1 MSKKLKRSA
10 VALVLAAT
18 MVFSSQGVLTA
29 FAAGENKTSTAV
41 DVLALE
47 PSQITEGTDVA
58 DESGDISETETP
70 EVTEPCD
77 KTEGCTLSKDH
88 EGECQVTPVDP
99 PVENENGEGETQ
111 PCTKTEGCTLE
122 NGHEGEC
129 VTEPV
134 TPPEEENG
142 EGETKPCEK
151 TEGCT
156 LPNGHEGECVV
167 EENTEDTEDTQEPSE
182 EDVAAAKNV
191 SDLIGALPEAS
202 TLDPETTDV
211 EALTAQVKAAREAY
225 DKLTDA
231 QKALVEKAVLDKLV
245 ALEGALE
252 GLQQVET
259 VPEESTVAM
268 IGTDKYTS
276 LNDAIKNAASD
287 DTILLTKD
295 CNLSSVT
302 IPADKTITIDGGEQ
316 KHKITAEN
324 TQIAFLGNLTF
335 KNCELSMTG
344 TPSGADP
351 NWMYLYT
358 GSAGNSSITFIDST
372 VVIDGSDA
380 SKNMTAFYFP
390 EPRCSA
396 SHLTLTRSS
405 MTIRNCLGNGIS
417 WGGSVTNGYNT
428 ITIEE
433 STLNIDGADSATTS
447 GGGGIIGTFDIT
459 VTNSNLNVKNCGGY
473 GSNGSHFTITNSD
486 VNFSNNTS
494 HGLSAGNLI
503 IENSDIVTNDNGM
516 FGITYTGKMSM
527 DDTSTIDCE
536 RNALEKSGGGIRANN
551 AGNTSTVDA
560 GAIVDIKDNGHNG
573 LENYGNF
580 TFEEGAIVTITGNDE
595 RTTNGGGI
603 FNDGTLNLSSKT
615 IIMNNHAFQTGGGIC
630 NAGTVTIPAGVQLYN
645 NHAGDAGDDIYN
657 RENATITFG
666 KVGSDWKL
674 DGAPDCN
681 HAITGWFDDSEGN
694 RWEAHDAPLHVSEF
708 TNFNDAGI
716 ATISGLTALKAAH
729 PYLTPEIEP
738 GDPDVPSS
746 DWPISK
752 SKTAENLDENF
763 ESKVT
768 LSLPADS
775 YKPSV
780 DVVMVMDV
788 SSSMKGEDITEA
800 KAAATAMCDE
810 LASKTNANV
819 NIGIVTFDK
828 EARNLTNGL
837 VSIEE
842 AKNAINNIKAS
853 EDTNMMAG
861 LIAGKAMLDA
871 GTATDKYL
879 VIMSDGIPIYWVENG
894 ETISKT
900 LIRYKQDKVTEIDR
914 LPAGSEPEGSA
925 PEDFDSM
932 LSIKQLLNITDWD
945 TDSNEWK
952 QVSDTGENINPD
964 CKYTN
969 IQKATYKTAQYM
981 IDNIFGQY
989 KIKMVAFGT
998 DKYENNVVYKYGENL
1013 CDWIGD
1019 QDGVSY
1025 YKVSKPNYGGEAGD
1039 LVEAFTDIANE
1050 MIYLVD
1056 AGSQVVDEIGFGTY
1070 EDGTEYDFDF
1080 VNEISKLE
1088 LTVGGKALDKVQ
1100 IDDYTYGFGPDS
1112 TLPKDYQFIVTYYP
1126 NGLTR
1131 SVAGELFV
1139 WDIYVPITID
1149 DKVQLTYSVKLND
1162 PRTDDGEYGIYDP
1175 DGSANRNGLYT
1186 NNAAVLYPVDSN
1198 GNNGEPEAFDKPT
1211 VSYTVSNGKPVEPTP
1226 DPDPDPDRPSRP
1238 NRDDDDD
1245 WEPLP
1250 DAPVKDKPTTE
1261 VDVPEETETPTTEQ
1275 PDKYNPETG
1284 DTTTV
1289 FAAMALAAVSLGG
1302 VVLLGRKKK

>member
-29 FAAGENKTSTAV
+29 FAVGENETSTAV

-111 PCTKTEGCTLE
+111 PCDKTEGCTLP

-142 EGETKPCEK
+142 EAETYPCEK

-156 LPNGHEGECVV
+156 FPNGHEGECVV

-191 SDLIGALPEAS
+191 SDLIGALPESS

-268 IGTDKYTS
+268 IGTDEYTS

-494 HGLSAGNLI
+494 HGLSAGNLSI
-503 IENSDIVTNDNGM
+503 DNSTVTANNNGYCGIVVGETLEISDNSTVTVEGNAFKNDSLKANYAGVRLNGS
-516 FGITYTGKMSM
+516 GE
-527 DDTSTIDCE
+527 STIDSTSSLSIKNNKNTGLYVRSGDLTVADGANIE
-536 RNALEKSGGGIRANN
+536 IMNNTVGNNIMAGFGGGIYV
-551 AGNTSTVDA
+551 G
-560 GAIVDIKDNGHNG
+560 
-573 LENYGNF
+573 YQ
-580 TFEEGAIVTITGNDE
+580 
-595 RTTNGGGI
+595 
-603 FNDGTLNLSSKT
+603 NLSNSK
-615 IIMNNHAFQTGGGIC
+615 
-630 NAGTVTIPAGVQLYN
+630 VVLPADAKIYN
-645 NHAGDAGDDIYN
+645 NHSINGGDDIYVA
-657 RENATITFG
+657 EGTSLTFG
-666 KVGSDWKL
+666 KVGSDWVL
-674 DGAPDCN
+674 DDTNLPITNWFYDGKKDGEDTNRWSVGNYYEVFTPG
-681 HAITGWFDDSEGN
+681 AITGLQ
-694 RWEAHDAPLHVSEF
+694 A
-708 TNFNDAGI
+708 I
-716 ATISGLTALKAAH
+716 KAAH
-729 PYLTPEIEP
+729 QY
-738 GDPDVPSS
+738 
-746 DWPISK
+746 
-752 SKTAENLDENF
+752 
-763 ESKVT
+763 
-768 LSLPADS
+768 S
-775 YKPSV
+775 Y
-780 DVVMVMDV
+780 
-788 SSSMKGEDITEA
+788 
-800 KAAATAMCDE
+800 
-810 LASKTNANV
+810 
-819 NIGIVTFDK
+819 
-828 EARNLTNGL
+828 
-837 VSIEE
+837 
-842 AKNAINNIKAS
+842 
-853 EDTNMMAG
+853 
-861 LIAGKAMLDA
+861 
-871 GTATDKYL
+871 
-879 VIMSDGIPIYWVENG
+879 
-894 ETISKT
+894 
-900 LIRYKQDKVTEIDR
+900 
-914 LPAGSEPEGSA
+914 
-925 PEDFDSM
+925 
-932 LSIKQLLNITDWD
+932 
-945 TDSNEWK
+945 
-952 QVSDTGENINPD
+952 NP
-964 CKYTN
+964 
-969 IQKATYKTAQYM
+969 
-981 IDNIFGQY
+981 
-989 KIKMVAFGT
+989 GT
-998 DKYENNVVYKYGENL
+998 D
-1013 CDWIGD
+1013 
-1019 QDGVSY
+1019 
-1025 YKVSKPNYGGEAGD
+1025 
-1039 LVEAFTDIANE
+1039 
-1050 MIYLVD
+1050 
-1056 AGSQVVDEIGFGTY
+1056 
-1070 EDGTEYDFDF
+1070 
-1080 VNEISKLE
+1080 
-1088 LTVGGKALDKVQ
+1088 
-1100 IDDYTYGFGPDS
+1100 
-1112 TLPKDYQFIVTYYP
+1112 
-1126 NGLTR
+1126 
-1131 SVAGELFV
+1131 
-1139 WDIYVPITID
+1139 
-1149 DKVQLTYSVKLND
+1149 
-1162 PRTDDGEYGIYDP
+1162 
-1175 DGSANRNGLYT
+1175 
-1186 NNAAVLYPVDSN
+1186 
-1198 GNNGEPEAFDKPT
+1198 
-1211 VSYTVSNGKPVEPTP
+1211 PTP